1 MMNLDQQ
8 IRDWLEGEIKN
19 RSFFLVDLEIKS
31 GFKRMEIAVF
41 LDSME
46 GIQIEECAEIS
57 RKLSNWLEEGD
68 LVVDAYNLEVSSPGI
83 DAPINQDWQFEK
95 NKGRRIKV
103 WMKEGENMEGVLE
116 KKEGNQVF
124 LFKEKKHKH
133 LVKIDKVAT
142 QVSLDQI
149 DKIKVQVSF

>member
-1 MMNLDQQ
+1 MNLDQQ

>member
-1 MMNLDQQ
+1 MNLDQQ

-19 RSFFLVDLEIKS
+19 RSFFLVDLEIKP

-68 LVVDAYNLEVSSPGI
+68 LVLEAYNLEVSSPGI
-83 DAPINQDWQFEK
+83 DAPIKQDWQFEK
-95 NKGRRIKV
+95 NKGRRIKI

-124 LFKEKKHKH
+124 LFNEKKHKH

>member
-1 MMNLDQQ
+1 MNLDQQ

-68 LVVDAYNLEVSSPGI
+68 LVVDAYLLEVSSPGI